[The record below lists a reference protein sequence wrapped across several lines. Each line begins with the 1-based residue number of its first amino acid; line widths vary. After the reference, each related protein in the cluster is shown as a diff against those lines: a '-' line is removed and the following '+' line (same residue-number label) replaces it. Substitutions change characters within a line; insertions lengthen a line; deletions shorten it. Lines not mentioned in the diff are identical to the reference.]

1 MHLAIEIHLAL
12 LGCEVAA
19 RQAPDGGNAG
29 VGFIPLPQPGFAI
42 QVEGTGKDEPSI
54 DLFGRKTGFLHPSG
68 SILSRFDLLGIE
80 VESLQ
85 GRSWEVVQT
94 EHQIGALF
102 KLVGAGNQSDPG
114 AACQTGNAPMNA
126 QDLQNLFGVG
136 EE

>member
-1 MHLAIEIHLAL
+1 M
-12 LGCEVAA
+12 
-19 RQAPDGGNAG
+19 
-29 VGFIPLPQPGFAI
+29 
-42 QVEGTGKDEPSI
+42 
-54 DLFGRKTGFLHPSG
+54 FGRKTGFLHPSG

-102 KLVGAGNQSDPG
+102 KLVGAGNQPHPG
-114 AACQTGNAPMNA
+114 AARQTRDASMDP

-136 EE
+136 KE